1 MERNEY
7 REKYNR
13 LKSLLDA
20 NKQQE
25 AIEIVEGTNWNK
37 CNNVNAI
44 VLAAEVYE
52 NAGRYEE
59 ARELLYLA
67 HERSPIGRTII
78 YHLALDCIQLGDM
91 AEAKDFY
98 DEFVEI
104 APHDSLKYI
113 LKYKLSKAQGA
124 ENTTLIAILEELK
137 EHDFLEEWSY
147 ELAYLYHK
155 TLQIDK
161 CIDLCDEII
170 LWFGDGPYVERALE
184 MKMIYQPLDKM
195 QEDKYRSFQ
204 NKRDGITEIK
214 ANELL
219 SSGEIVSKNIA
230 IPSVEIQAERFN
242 TINLQAEI
250 KKNIDEI
257 MKATEAGAVNENME
271 NIKTLVEEIPYLQV
285 SEEAEE
291 KPVVKEQH
299 NTESLMDTFKGY
311 LAEEYDGQ
319 MSLLVPEPKEIEEQ
333 IEGQMTIEDVMAEWE
348 KTKRAAEA
356 TLQDAEKKELEEA
369 KDQALREAN
378 QIMDRLEDAMPRL
391 EAGVS
396 PNELLKEK
404 YMSKTEDPQETEPAS
419 TAPVNMDDYIP
430 SIEEIEYE
438 NQISQNSKESYDEPE
453 QKSEEPEP
461 EQKPDEPDDKSAD
474 KHMDVFNIPK
484 VAVAGAAAGAVAGV
498 GLAVPVIHGADAVE
512 GAVDLAEKL
521 ADKPA
526 VEKSVNLGD
535 TRRWEPPH
543 IDIDSKSPEENEISK
558 GLKEEIQE
566 IAHEAVHKDAMEPG
580 ETTVHDV
587 TEEDDQVNIEEASKI
602 VAGVNDMLQQE
613 IDRIMA
619 EDAAREQEVLIDDM
633 TPVAEPLQEIEEEPV
648 AEESISED
656 EVELDLAAEVQE
668 MLEEESDDEVNQEV
682 TEEKIDI
689 QETSDGESEEL
700 PEINLA
706 AEVQEMLEKEES
718 VAEDDEPTAQE
729 ADEDLPTIIDPE
741 ELLKEEADESEE
753 EVLPEIAEVELEPEE
768 VAELVDEK
776 VLEKAIATEMP
787 QMELTEDEQEIFS
800 YFMPIS
806 GMKNTICQALTGA
819 KSHIE
824 TRKNSATGNI
834 IIQGITGSGKTMLAS
849 NLIKVLQNETGK
861 LMGPAG
867 KIDAEQL
874 NKKDIAVV
882 MSKVEGGSLIIEHA
896 SKLTEASME
905 TLRQQMSLPSTHV
918 LVVLEAEKDQVEKKL
933 AKNTKFASMFTEK
946 ITIPIFTIDEL
957 VNFGKVYALENG
969 YAVDEMAIL
978 AMYNRINLI
987 QHLGRPTSL
996 IEVRDIMEN
1005 AISKAERGGIKAAFG
1020 RLGSKRYD
1028 EDGNL
1033 ILREKDFDLN

>member
-285 SEEAEE
+285 SEEPEE

-391 EAGVS
+391 EAGVT

-404 YMSKTEDPQETEPAS
+404 YMSKSEGAEESAAIA

-438 NQISQNSKESYDEPE
+438 NQISQEAAN
-453 QKSEEPEP
+453 EPEP
-461 EQKPDEPDDKSAD
+461 EQKPDEPEPEQKHEEPDDKSAD

-484 VAVAGAAAGAVAGV
+484 VAAAGAAAGAVAGV

-526 VEKSVNLGD
+526 IEKSVNLGD

-566 IAHEAVHKDAMEPG
+566 IAHEAVHKDMIEPG

-619 EDAAREQEVLIDDM
+619 EDAAREQEVLTDDM
-633 TPVAEPLQEIEEEPV
+633 TLVAESLQEIEEEPV

-668 MLEEESDDEVNQEV
+668 MLEDKDSDEEKDQEV
-682 TEEKIDI
+682 AEEL
-689 QETSDGESEEL
+689 TSEEL
-700 PEINLA
+700 
-706 AEVQEMLEKEES
+706 
-718 VAEDDEPTAQE
+718 VADEPTAQE
-729 ADEDLPTIIDPE
+729 AEEDLPTIIDPE

-753 EVLPEIAEVELEPEE
+753 DELPEIAEVELEPEE

-874 NKKDIAVV
+874 NKKDIAAV

-905 TLRQQMSLPSTHV
+905 TLRQQMSLSSTHV

>member
-285 SEEAEE
+285 SEEPEE

-391 EAGVS
+391 EAGVT

-404 YMSKTEDPQETEPAS
+404 YMSKSEGAEESEAIA

-438 NQISQNSKESYDEPE
+438 NQLSQESD
-453 QKSEEPEP
+453 EPEP
-461 EQKPDEPDDKSAD
+461 EQKHEELDDKSAD

-498 GLAVPVIHGADAVE
+498 GLAVPVIHGTDAVE

-566 IAHEAVHKDAMEPG
+566 IAHEAVHKDMIEPG
-580 ETTVHDV
+580 ETTIHDV

-619 EDAAREQEVLIDDM
+619 EDAAREQEDLTDDM
-633 TPVAEPLQEIEEEPV
+633 TPVAELLQEIEEEPV
-648 AEESISED
+648 AEEAISED

-682 TEEKIDI
+682 TEELV
-689 QETSDGESEEL
+689 S
-700 PEINLA
+700 
-706 AEVQEMLEKEES
+706 EES
-718 VAEDDEPTAQE
+718 VVEVEEPTAQE
-729 ADEDLPTIIDPE
+729 ADDLPTIIDPE

-753 EVLPEIAEVELEPEE
+753 EELPEIAEVELEPEE

-874 NKKDIAVV
+874 NKKDIAAV

-905 TLRQQMSLPSTHV
+905 TLRQQMSLSSTHV

-957 VNFGKVYALENG
+957 VNFGKVYVLENG

>member
-285 SEEAEE
+285 SEEPEE

-404 YMSKTEDPQETEPAS
+404 YMSKTEDPQESEPAS

-438 NQISQNSKESYDEPE
+438 NQVSQNSKESYDESE
-453 QKSEEPEP
+453 QKSDEPEP
-461 EQKPDEPDDKSAD
+461 EQKPDELDDKSDD

-484 VAVAGAAAGAVAGV
+484 VAAAGAAAGAVAGV

-512 GAVDLAEKL
+512 GAAGLVEKL

-566 IAHEAVHKDAMEPG
+566 IAHEAVHKDMIEPG

-619 EDAAREQEVLIDDM
+619 EDAAREQEAIVEDTREMLD
-633 TPVAEPLQEIEEEPV
+633 
-648 AEESISED
+648 AEESDDEVKQEVTEEKTEIQETSDGESED
-656 EVELDLAAEVQE
+656 LPEIDLAAEVQE
-668 MLEEESDDEVNQEV
+668 MLEEEDSD
-682 TEEKIDI
+682 EEKD
-689 QETSDGESEEL
+689 QEEAEELTSEEL
-700 PEINLA
+700 
-706 AEVQEMLEKEES
+706 
-718 VAEDDEPTAQE
+718 VADEPTAQE
-729 ADEDLPTIIDPE
+729 EEEDLPTIIDPE
-741 ELLKEEADESEE
+741 ELLKEDTDESEE
-753 EVLPEIAEVELEPEE
+753 EALPEIAEVELEPEE

-776 VLEKAIATEMP
+776 VLEKAIAKEMP

-874 NKKDIAVV
+874 NKKDIAAV

-896 SKLTEASME
+896 SQLTEASME
-905 TLRQQMSLPSTHV
+905 TLRQQMSLSSTHV

>member
-285 SEEAEE
+285 SEEPEE

-299 NTESLMDTFKGY
+299 NTESLIDTFKGY

-404 YMSKTEDPQETEPAS
+404 YMSKTEDPQESEPAS

-438 NQISQNSKESYDEPE
+438 NQISQNSKESYDESE
-453 QKSEEPEP
+453 QKSEEPE
-461 EQKPDEPDDKSAD
+461 QKPDESEPEQKFDEPVEDATN

-566 IAHEAVHKDAMEPG
+566 IAHEAVHKDMIEPG

-619 EDAAREQEVLIDDM
+619 EDAAREQEAIVEDTKEML
-633 TPVAEPLQEIEEEPV
+633 EEEDSDDEVNQEV
-648 AEESISED
+648 AEEKTEIQETSDGESED
-656 EVELDLAAEVQE
+656 LPEIDLAAEVQE
-668 MLEEESDDEVNQEV
+668 MLEEEDSDEEKDQEV
-682 TEEKIDI
+682 AEALTSEK
-689 QETSDGESEEL
+689 L
-700 PEINLA
+700 
-706 AEVQEMLEKEES
+706 
-718 VAEDDEPTAQE
+718 VAEEPAVQE
-729 ADEDLPTIIDPE
+729 ADDDLPTIIDPE
-741 ELLKEEADESEE
+741 ELLKEETDESEE
-753 EVLPEIAEVELEPEE
+753 EVLPEIAEVELELEE

-874 NKKDIAVV
+874 NKKDIAAV

-896 SKLTEASME
+896 SNLTESSME
-905 TLRQQMSLPSTHV
+905 TLRQQMSLSSTHV

>member
-1 MERNEY
+1 
-7 REKYNR
+7 
-13 LKSLLDA
+13 
-20 NKQQE
+20 
-25 AIEIVEGTNWNK
+25 
-37 CNNVNAI
+37 
-44 VLAAEVYE
+44 
-52 NAGRYEE
+52 
-59 ARELLYLA
+59 
-67 HERSPIGRTII
+67 
-78 YHLALDCIQLGDM
+78 
-91 AEAKDFY
+91 
-98 DEFVEI
+98 
-104 APHDSLKYI
+104 
-113 LKYKLSKAQGA
+113 
-124 ENTTLIAILEELK
+124 
-137 EHDFLEEWSY
+137 
-147 ELAYLYHK
+147 
-155 TLQIDK
+155 
-161 CIDLCDEII
+161 
-170 LWFGDGPYVERALE
+170 

-285 SEEAEE
+285 SEEPEE

-299 NTESLMDTFKGY
+299 NTESLIDTFKGY

-404 YMSKTEDPQETEPAS
+404 YMSKTEDPQESEPAS

-438 NQISQNSKESYDEPE
+438 NQISQNSKESYDESE
-453 QKSEEPEP
+453 QKSEEPE
-461 EQKPDEPDDKSAD
+461 QKPDESEPEQKFDEPVEDATN

-566 IAHEAVHKDAMEPG
+566 IAHEAVHKDMIEPG

-619 EDAAREQEVLIDDM
+619 EDAAREQEAIVEDTKEMLEEEDSDDEVNQE
-633 TPVAEPLQEIEEEPV
+633 VAEDKTEIQETSDGE
-648 AEESISED
+648 SED
-656 EVELDLAAEVQE
+656 LPEIDLAAEVQE
-668 MLEEESDDEVNQEV
+668 MLEEEDSDEEKDQEV
-682 TEEKIDI
+682 AEALTSEK
-689 QETSDGESEEL
+689 L
-700 PEINLA
+700 
-706 AEVQEMLEKEES
+706 
-718 VAEDDEPTAQE
+718 VAEEPAVQE
-729 ADEDLPTIIDPE
+729 ADDDLPTIIDPE
-741 ELLKEEADESEE
+741 ELLKEETDESEE
-753 EVLPEIAEVELEPEE
+753 EVLPEIAEVELELEE

-874 NKKDIAVV
+874 NKKDIAAV

-896 SKLTEASME
+896 SNLTESSME
-905 TLRQQMSLPSTHV
+905 TLRQQMSLSSTHV